1 MGSDPGLPSTCSLC
15 NSMLYCVALEQMRG
29 HCAVCLR
36 GPTRVVLLSFSR
48 SVISNSFA
56 TLWTV
61 VCQASLSMGFSRQ
74 EYWSGLPFP
83 SPGDLSDPGIET
95 RSPCID
101 RWILYHWAT
110 REAQWV
116 VLEDSKS
123 FHLGNHHTHVICL
136 AVEAVLDS
144 RFSSLSGNLSN
155 YSKQHRGT
163 EESGDSLVRIWIK
176 NQQTADADCYT

>member
-1 MGSDPGLPSTCSLC
+1 MSVEFPSFWRIWEESFPLHIQVFRGCLCSSSHMPSFCMCVSVYSVLSDSLLPQRGSLT
-15 NSMLYCVALEQMRG
+15 VA
-29 HCAVCLR
+29 
-36 GPTRVVLLSFSR
+36 
-48 SVISNSFA
+48 
-56 TLWTV
+56 
-61 VCQASLSMGFSRQ
+61 CQASLSMGFSRQ

-83 SPGDLSDPGIET
+83 SLGDLSDPGIET

-163 EESGDSLVRIWIK
+163 EESGDSLVSIWIK